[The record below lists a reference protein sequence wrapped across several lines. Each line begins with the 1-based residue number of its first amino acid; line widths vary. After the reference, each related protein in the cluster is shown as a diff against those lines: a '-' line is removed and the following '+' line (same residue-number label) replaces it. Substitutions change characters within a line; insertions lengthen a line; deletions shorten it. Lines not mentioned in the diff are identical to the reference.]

1 MSEQIETFEEAME
14 VITRMV
20 ATTEK
25 DSEMAIAATATIGSL
40 IQRGFSNLALNVLQ
54 TYKPGNYENEG
65 VTK

>member
-1 MSEQIETFEEAME
+1 MSEEIKTFEEAME

-54 TYKPGNYENEG
+54 TYKPGNYEHEG
-65 VTK
+65 ATK